1 MMVKLYDNFSEKNM
15 RMSRD
20 LEGTE
25 VSPVIWGELY
35 DLVGRFSKSLMA
47 PSDYRGGN
55 DVFDFQTKNRLE
67 FEPCMVCISSQWL
80 HECSQREGEMIAF
93 TAFMGI
99 KAISVKKKK

>member
-67 FEPCMVCISSQWL
+67 FEPCMVCIIL
-80 HECSQREGEMIAF
+80 HLQHIRLKCNRLTSLLGMFDLFSMSA
-93 TAFMGI
+93 
-99 KAISVKKKK
+99 K